1 MSSDGNAGKATI
13 VEWKRGGTQVHGVVF
28 DVAGA
33 ERDELDKVEGLGQG
47 YHRVD
52 DLTVRLESGDEVL
65 VSTYIGTRLD
75 RSLKPYDWYHAL
87 VIAGAKEHQLP
98 ADSIAGDQT
107 TIPLGVVPTLEH
119 PAPSA
124 LIAVF
129 NYCLRGTL

>member
-1 MSSDGNAGKATI
+1 VRQSLP
-13 VEWKRGGTQVHGVVF
+13 
-28 DVAGA
+28 A

-75 RSLKPYDWYHAL
+75 RSLKPYDSYHAL

-98 ADSIAGDQT
+98 ADWIA
-107 TIPLGVVPTLEH
+107 TIERVVTEPDRDLKRESRLK
-119 PAPSA
+119 A
-124 LIAVF
+124 IAVLEKSGYGF
-129 NYCLRGTL
+129 LLKQ